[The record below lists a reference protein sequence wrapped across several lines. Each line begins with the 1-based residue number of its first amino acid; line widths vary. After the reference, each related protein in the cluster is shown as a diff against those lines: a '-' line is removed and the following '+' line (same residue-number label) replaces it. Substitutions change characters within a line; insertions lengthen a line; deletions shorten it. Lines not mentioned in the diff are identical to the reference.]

1 MLWYKDDEIEID
13 FNIIPCTT
21 MLFPLP
27 SMSKQEKKEITD
39 KPFLNKKPL
48 FVTILDKRKAEQVEY
63 KFWIEKGYRWNG
75 ADIPRIF
82 WRLIGSMT
90 EPEFQ
95 IPSLLHDYVTSYKEA
110 INNDRKLSS
119 LIFRALL
126 LSAGTKKFKAN
137 IMFMAVDNFQRFC
150 HW

>member
-1 MLWYKDDEIEID
+1 MFWYKDDEIEID

-48 FVTILDKRKAEQVEY
+48 FVTILDKRKTEQIEY
-63 KFWIEKGYRWNG
+63 RFWIEKGFTWDG
-75 ADIPRIF
+75 ATINRVF
-82 WRLIGSMT
+82 WRLIGSKT
-90 EPEFQ
+90 SPEFQ
-95 IPSLLHDYVTSYKEA
+95 TPSLLHDYICTHKDC
-110 INNDRKLSS
+110 INNDRLLSS
-119 LIFRALL
+119 KVFRGLL
-126 LSAGTKKFKAN
+126 LASGVSKFKAD

>member
-48 FVTILDKRKAEQVEY
+48 FVTILDKRKTEQIEY
-63 KFWIEKGYRWNG
+63 SFWIDKGFRFNG

-95 IPSLLHDYVTSYKEA
+95 IPALIHDYSCSNKDCLK
-110 INNDRKLSS
+110 NDRLLSS
-119 LIFRALL
+119 KVFRGLL
-126 LSAGTKKFKAN
+126 LASGVSKFKADV
-137 IMFMAVDNFQRFC
+137 MTFCVDGYQHFC

>member
-1 MLWYKDDEIEID
+1 MIWYKDDEIEID

-27 SMSKQEKKEITD
+27 SMTKQEKKEITD

-63 KFWIEKGYRWNG
+63 RFRIEKGYRFDG
-75 ADIPRIF
+75 ATINRLF
-82 WRLIGSMT
+82 WRLIGSKT

-95 IPSLLHDYVTSYKEA
+95 ISAMVHDVLTENKGF
-110 INNDRKLSS
+110 INNDRLLSS
-119 LIFRALL
+119 KVFRGLL
-126 LSAGTKKFKAN
+126 LASGVSKFKADV
-137 IMFMAVDNFQRFC
+137 MTFCVDGYQRFC

>member
-63 KFWIEKGYRWNG
+63 RFRIEKGYRFDG
-75 ADIPRIF
+75 ATINRLF
-82 WRLIGSMT
+82 WRLIGSKT
-90 EPEFQ
+90 QPEFQ
-95 IPSLLHDYVTSYKEA
+95 ISAMIHDKITENKA
-110 INNDRKLSS
+110 FINNDRLLSS
-119 LIFRALL
+119 KVFRGLLI
-126 LSAGTKKFKAN
+126 SSGVGKFKAN
-137 IMFMAVDNFQRFC
+137 IMTFFVDNYQKLC
-150 HW
+150 KW